1 MAKLLIQL
9 AKKKSIDG
17 KERTVQEHKEYLVSD
32 VSKDFNTHAG
42 FVPKAELAKPDG
54 SVVTTNSGAEFV
66 LLSASFADAFSHIK
80 KLPQTVMPK
89 DIGMIIAMT
98 GIGPESVVVDAG
110 TGSGALAAG
119 LARVCKQVH
128 TFEKRDDFI
137 ENIKDNIRRLGLTNI
152 TLHQGDIIDTIG
164 GVKELKVG
172 ADLVTLDLPDP
183 ERVIPAVTPSLKIG
197 GYLACYVPTVPQ
209 MMSAVETLRH
219 DGRYLVLLCTELIKR
234 DWIVEGQ
241 RVRPDNEMLGHTAFL
256 IFARRIQ

>member
-1 MAKLLIQL
+1 MAKILIQL
-9 AKKKSIDG
+9 AKKQTVEG
-17 KERTVQEHKEYLVSD
+17 RQRTVQEHKEYFVSD

-54 SVVTTNSGAEFV
+54 SVVKTNSGAEFV
-66 LLSASFADAFSHIK
+66 LLSASFADAFLHIK

-98 GIGPESVVVDAG
+98 GVGPDSIVVDAG

-119 LARVCKQVH
+119 LARVCKHVH

-137 ENIKDNIRRLGLTNI
+137 ENIKDNFKRMALANVTLYQADI
-152 TLHQGDIIDTIG
+152 TESIAS
-164 GVKELKVG
+164 VKDK
-172 ADLVTLDLPDP
+172 ADVMTLDLPDP
-183 ERVIPAVTPSLKIG
+183 ERVIPAVTGGLKIG
-197 GYLACYVPTVPQ
+197 GYLVCYVPTVPQ